1 MGQKDFDLT
10 PFTFTI
16 ALGACTPEVK
26 IWFEFNHGQDS
37 LQKTTVHPI
46 EDRGL
51 IQTHQHGFSVD
62 FLNDHANQMSHLGL
76 SDLVQ
81 HKSVKRYKMIEYNLQ
96 KVRQDLV
103 ENNSALTII
112 IYPVTPCLFL
122 CRRFTTPLCDMS
134 GNSPHSLK
142 RIYRKGKNMGDRI
155 MYTS

>member
-62 FLNDHANQMSHLGL
+62 FLNDHANQMKVILDCLTLYSTSLL
-76 SDLVQ
+76 SDT
-81 HKSVKRYKMIEYNLQ
+81 R
-96 KVRQDLV
+96 
-103 ENNSALTII
+103 
-112 IYPVTPCLFL
+112 
-122 CRRFTTPLCDMS
+122 
-134 GNSPHSLK
+134 
-142 RIYRKGKNMGDRI
+142 
-155 MYTS
+155 